1 MSPKMRQMPTVVRR
15 AGIRRGTQRILT
27 IALVVAVGGFYT
39 MITSSALA
47 QTAKSA
53 GEISV
58 TGSVTINGTS
68 AISGA
73 TIFSDSRIRTSANS
87 SAIIN
92 LGRLGRLQ
100 LGPDSEMTVRFSDGT
115 VGGNLASGR
124 AMANAPAGVAINI
137 ATADGVAASAGDK
150 ASSIAVDVS
159 CGNTRVAAARSD
171 VKLTSGAKVE
181 VVQAGSQATAGQAKS
196 GSCARL
202 ATNSLA
208 PGISTGALAALI
220 LAGVGGGVAGVI
232 AASQADNVAP
242 SSIVVSGFRP

>member
-1 MSPKMRQMPTVVRR
+1 MLFRS
-15 AGIRRGTQRILT
+15 
-27 IALVVAVGGFYT
+27 
-39 MITSSALA
+39 
-47 QTAKSA
+47 
-53 GEISV
+53 
-58 TGSVTINGTS
+58 
-68 AISGA
+68 
-73 TIFSDSRIRTSANS
+73 
-87 SAIIN
+87 
-92 LGRLGRLQ
+92 
-100 LGPDSEMTVRFSDGT
+100 
-115 VGGNLASGR
+115 
-124 AMANAPAGVAINI
+124 
-137 ATADGVAASAGDK
+137 
-150 ASSIAVDVS
+150 
-159 CGNTRVAAARSD
+159 TRVAAARSD